1 MEAARKRSAERLLG
15 SIPVGPVNPVRRKRG
30 KDYNPRLTRV
40 DAETQLKM
48 GSQQVLSSENNL
60 SSESL
65 QSTSNGGGSGVA
77 NNRSNV
83 DGGNN
88 STQDGKKPEG
98 QDSPPK
104 NMPED
109 KQGSRQG
116 SGSEGVSFGL
126 WWPVCVFVDGPDAN
140 SQIAE
145 MVRMSAACRVNLK
158 PYIRTVSVSDPNN
171 PEQLNSLQRQ
181 SCNIKEGGI
190 AGKGSSLV
198 LTNRSST
205 VADEM
210 CGSKE
215 TVNGVTR
222 PTTTVAGCNEL
233 ANGASRESRDRA
245 SRPAAGHGSLKV
257 SNGEV
262 AVGIVDSQGYSSGAV
277 YSHET
282 MGHGQMGWPNGK
294 KAGNGIGDPNDKKDS
309 GGDHQHGG
317 GYTGIGCAQ
326 MRASAIPDP
335 EGYHKFYSSKT
346 KYYSHREDKK
356 MPLGEKIWKTFK
368 DGPQI
373 AGQITRGG
381 SGSSRST
388 ESAASSQ
395 GSNLG
400 SASAGH
406 KKAQGGSRKAS
417 GGSLAGGTAGG
428 RNSGGATRGDGSGDD
443 SLASQVSGGSSG
455 GAGDPNF
462 TIVAN
467 KANSALAEKPGVQS
481 PVLDSNYFDRP
492 NSSGSNL
499 GGASTGSSSGVESRE
514 LASIDVSKVGDP
526 ESNLDPDY
534 LKERKKRRKSEKREK
549 RSIRKWD
556 TSQDQSRSR

>member
-1 MEAARKRSAERLLG
+1 MKATAYIAILLSLLTLWTPVEAARVRSAERLKG
-15 SIPVGPVNPVRRKRG
+15 SIQVGPVRSKRG
-30 KDYNPRLTRV
+30 KAYNPRLRRF

-77 NNRSNV
+77 NNGANRNNV
-83 DGGNN
+83 GVGNN
-88 STQDGKKPEG
+88 STQNGKKPEG
-98 QDSPPK
+98 QDSPLR

-116 SGSEGVSFGL
+116 SGSEGVSFRL

-158 PYIRTVSVSDPNN
+158 PYIRTVSVPDPNN

-222 PTTTVAGCNEL
+222 PTKRVEGCNEL
-233 ANGASRESRDRA
+233 ANGASRESIDRA

-294 KAGNGIGDPNDKKDS
+294 KAGNGIGDPNDAQDS
-309 GGDHQHGG
+309 GGGHQHGG
-317 GYTGIGCAQ
+317 WYEEIGCAQ

-368 DGPQI
+368 EGPQI
-373 AGQITRGG
+373 AGQITRRGPR
-381 SGSSRST
+381 SSRGT

-406 KKAQGGSRKAS
+406 KKARGGSRKAS
-417 GGSLAGGTAGG
+417 GGSLAGGKTGK
-428 RNSGGATRGDGSGDD
+428 RDSGGAIRGDGSDDD

-467 KANSALAEKPGVQS
+467 KAKSALAEKPGVQS
-481 PVLDSNYFDRP
+481 PVLETNYFES

-499 GGASTGSSSGVESRE
+499 GGASTGSPSSIERRE
-514 LASIDVSKVGDP
+514 LASADFFGRGNT
-526 ESNLDPDY
+526 ES
-534 LKERKKRRKSEKREK
+534 
-549 RSIRKWD
+549 
-556 TSQDQSRSR
+556 T